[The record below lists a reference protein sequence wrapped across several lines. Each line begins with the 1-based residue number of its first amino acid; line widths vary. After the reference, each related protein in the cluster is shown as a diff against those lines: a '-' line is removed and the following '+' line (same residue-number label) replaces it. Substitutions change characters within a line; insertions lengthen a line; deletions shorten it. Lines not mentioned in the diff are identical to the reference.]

1 MISKPSKSA
10 KKRENL
16 ELQELGEELI
26 SLTPAQLECLDLDE
40 RLCDAIT
47 LARSI
52 SSHGALRRQK
62 QLIGKLMRNVDAE
75 PIRAALDAIGS
86 SDRLQKRV
94 FRDAERWRDRI
105 TGTDPAALDAFFEYL
120 GHHSEPLLEHL
131 EALRGAAHERA
142 RKHAQKQVF
151 REIHREV
158 ARKVQNDITSI

>member
-10 KKRENL
+10 KKREKL
-16 ELQELGEELI
+16 ELQELGEALI
-26 SLTPAQLECLDLDE
+26 SLTATQLARLDLDE
-40 RLCDAIT
+40 RLFDAIT

-62 QLIGKLMRNVDAE
+62 QLIGKLMRGVDAE
-75 PIRAALDAIGS
+75 PIRSALDAIGS

-94 FRDAERWRDRI
+94 FREAERWRDRI
-105 TGTDPAALDAFFEYL
+105 TGTDPAALDAFFDYL
-120 GHHSEPLLEHL
+120 GHDSKPLLEHL
-131 EALRGAAHERA
+131 QALRGASHERA

-158 ARKVQNDITSI
+158 ASKVLNDNACI